1 MAIKYFKIYS
11 MYNKDRIV
19 IIKIKSINSWMSD
32 FFEERISYF
41 LNLIL
46 NPYKILKI
54 FQKLENIYVYIWFL
68 KN

>member
-32 FFEERISYF
+32 FFEERI
-41 LNLIL
+41 N
-46 NPYKILKI
+46 
-54 FQKLENIYVYIWFL
+54 
-68 KN
+68 